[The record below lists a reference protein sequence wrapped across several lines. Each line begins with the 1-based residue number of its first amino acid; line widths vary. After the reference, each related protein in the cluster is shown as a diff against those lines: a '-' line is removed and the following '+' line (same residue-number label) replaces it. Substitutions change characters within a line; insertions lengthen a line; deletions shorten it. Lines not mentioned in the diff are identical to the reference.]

1 MKFISRV
8 KIAYS
13 VISVGLIVMG
23 LCFIFLPEISALT
36 ICYCVGAVSIVF
48 GIIKLMGYFSKDVYR
63 LAFQFDLALGIAM
76 IVLGAVEVI
85 RPRLLLGLLPVVL
98 GIIVLVDGLFKIQ
111 TALDSKRFG
120 LKKWWIS
127 LAFGIIAGIIG
138 VCLILDP
145 FEGNKI
151 LTVLLG
157 VTLVVDG
164 VQNLW
169 MVLYTVRF
177 KKAEDESI
185 DIEIIE

>member
-120 LKKWWIS
+120 LKKWWI
-127 LAFGIIAGIIG
+127 
-138 VCLILDP
+138 ILDP

-169 MVLYTVRF
+169 MVLYTVRS

-185 DIEIIE
+185 NIEIIE